1 MLLAPLLFELVVQM
15 CSQLNVKSV
24 IDAYSLYQ
32 CFEDI
37 DKMNLLLL
45 VLFDGG
51 EMNSYLEIFQEV

>member
-45 VLFDGG
+45 VLFDGV